1 VTAPSPYLS
10 PTAGLFNALVR
21 HVNRLL
27 RARIGELT
35 TELADAVNRNHEL
48 GGGYID
54 RTGLDG

>member
-1 VTAPSPYLS
+1 MTAPSPYLS
-10 PTAGLFNALVR
+10 PTAGLLNALVR

-48 GGGYID
+48 GGD
-54 RTGLDG
+54 RQANSGGSS